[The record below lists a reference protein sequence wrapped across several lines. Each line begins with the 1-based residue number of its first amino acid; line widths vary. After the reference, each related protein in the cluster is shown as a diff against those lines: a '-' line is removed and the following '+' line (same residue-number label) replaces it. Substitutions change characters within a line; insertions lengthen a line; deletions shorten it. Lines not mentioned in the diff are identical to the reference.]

1 MTRQNKLQ
9 IFFVLSLGLLFMQ
22 SLAAETIDRIV
33 AVVNNEVIAQT
44 DVDRVL
50 ATIETEYK
58 ILYPDPEEFSEK
70 FLQAKENVVNQMLE
84 EKLILCET
92 KKYDI
97 KIDESMIDA
106 RIEQIKQ
113 TFPSEEAFEWAIEQ
127 QGLTLKDLRDRFS
140 AQETMKKA
148 VDYFVRS
155 KIKIDPIEIE
165 KFYQSHKSELMRPQ
179 KAHVKSIF
187 IQKDEGQSEYAAL
200 QKAKGILERLKNGE
214 TFEELERNLGIVQQ
228 GQLIKEIDDA
238 IFSLQIGEFSD
249 VIKSPQGYRIF
260 KVDKKEPAE
269 PLDFSE
275 SQDIIREFLYRE
287 KFVELFREWVGEL
300 KQSAYIKI
308 N

>member
-9 IFFVLSLGLLFMQ
+9 ILLILSLGLLFMQ
-22 SLAAETIDRIV
+22 PLAAETIDRIV
-33 AVVNNEVIAQT
+33 AVVNDEVIAQT

-58 ILYPDPEEFSEK
+58 IIYTDPEEFSEK
-70 FLQAKENVVNQMLE
+70 FLQAKENVISQMLE

-97 KIDESMIDA
+97 KIDESVIDA

-113 TFPSEEAFEWAIEQ
+113 TFPSERDFEWAIED
-127 QGLTLKDLRDRFS
+127 QGLTLGDLRDRFS

-165 KFYQSHKSELMRPQ
+165 KFYQSHKSELKRPE

-187 IQKDEGQSEYAAL
+187 IQKDEQQSEYAAL
-200 QKAKGILERLKNGE
+200 QKAKSILERLRNGE
-214 TFEELERNLGIVQQ
+214 TFEELERDLGVVQKD
-228 GQLIKEIDDA
+228 QLIEEIDKA

-275 SQDIIREFLYRE
+275 SQDIIREFLYKE